1 MESETVHGEACVG
14 PLICVSRQVTES
26 FVLRRVLQTSVEFVY
41 FSPSG
46 VMVPQSVK
54 VQEPIRFGEDFELD
68 LTSRRLSRGNRVLKV
83 ERIPRMPEGLGI

>member
-1 MESETVHGEACVG
+1 
-14 PLICVSRQVTES
+14 
-26 FVLRRVLQTSVEFVY
+26 
-41 FSPSG
+41 
-46 VMVPQSVK
+46 MVPQSVK